1 MKTNTAIIVVVLL
14 VILLGVWYWAMK
26 NKDMGEEVP
35 MSEGLTENRED
46 YNENTQGVKEASN
59 IQESSNQIISE
70 ENNKKMT
77 ATLKTSMGE
86 IVIEFYT
93 STPKTVENFVKLAK
107 DGFYDGTKFHRV
119 IKGFMS
125 QGGDPLSKDDS
136 KMNLWG
142 TGGPGYKFED
152 EISTD
157 NKNDKF
163 TISMANAGPNTN
175 GSQFFINATNNNFLD
190 TKHTVFGKVIKGQEV
205 ADAINNVATGPNDRP
220 ATPVVLE
227 KVTIN

>member
-1 MKTNTAIIVVVLL
+1 MVVLL
-14 VILLGVWYWAMK
+14 VILLGVWYWAFK
-26 NKDMGEEVP
+26 NKDVEEVP
-35 MSEGLTENRED
+35 VSESLALNSESYDDNQEGVNTENKVPE
-46 YNENTQGVKEASN
+46 NE
-59 IQESSNQIISE
+59 NQIISE
-70 ENNKKMT
+70 EQQKNMT

-86 IVIEFYT
+86 IVIEFYS
-93 STPKTVENFVKLAK
+93 STPKTVENFVKLSK

-136 KMNLWG
+136 KMDFWG
-142 TGGPGYKFED
+142 TGGPGYKFAD
-152 EISTD
+152 EITPV
-157 NKNDKF
+157 NRNDKF

-205 ADAINNVATGPNDRP
+205 AEAINNVKTGASDRP
-220 ATPVVLE
+220 VTPVVLE